1 MLKQKQLEE
10 LINRNM
16 LKESKN
22 ATTYAP
28 ICFIEME
35 NEQKQIDK
43 KLYQQEFISQ
53 MPTNELMDNFLK
65 QNWHKLSEENIVQ
78 LKRYFNIEIDN
89 RYSNSDNH
97 SSRVKGH
104 ILKMLQLNEIECI

>member
-1 MLKQKQLEE
+1 
-10 LINRNM
+10 
-16 LKESKN
+16 
-22 ATTYAP
+22 
-28 ICFIEME
+28 ME

-43 KLYQQEFISQ
+43 KLYQQKFISQ

-65 QNWHKLSEENIVQ
+65 QNWHKLPEENIVQ

-97 SSRVKGH
+97 NSRVRGY
-104 ILKMLQLNEIECI
+104 ILKMLQLNKIECI